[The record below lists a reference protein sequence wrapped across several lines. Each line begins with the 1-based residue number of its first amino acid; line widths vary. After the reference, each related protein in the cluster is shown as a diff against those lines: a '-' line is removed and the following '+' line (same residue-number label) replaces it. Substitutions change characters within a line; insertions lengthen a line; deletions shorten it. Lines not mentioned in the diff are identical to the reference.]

1 MHIRV
6 DLMKHEL
13 PMFHTENDLLQNLVV
28 TSPKSARKKFRES
41 IFESWEWRCMYCD
54 EALTEITATIDH
66 IKPKVKGGHSTRNNM
81 GLCCS
86 RCNSSKGSQLV
97 FDYYNKSHPCYSE
110 ARASKIREWIDQH
123 FVVWS
128 LKPG

>member
-54 EALTEITATIDH
+54 EAFSNHYLFSKQ
-66 IKPKVKGGHSTRNNM
+66 IKD
-81 GLCCS
+81 
-86 RCNSSKGSQLV
+86 
-97 FDYYNKSHPCYSE
+97 F
-110 ARASKIREWIDQH
+110 
-123 FVVWS
+123 S
-128 LKPG
+128 LLS

>member
-86 RCNSSKGSQLV
+86 KCNSSKDHNWCLITIINLIPVIQKRGLV
-97 FDYYNKSHPCYSE
+97 K
-110 ARASKIREWIDQH
+110 
-123 FVVWS
+123 
-128 LKPG
+128 